1 MNKRKDGRWRESVK
15 LPGMTAPR
23 YFYGKAGDSDTK
35 QQRDIKRQIAEW
47 TKAQAAPKTFDKAAT
62 AWEEE
67 HREQVTH
74 NAAQFYAAPLAR
86 AREQFGK
93 RELSSISSAEI
104 DALLRKVAAA
114 GYARRTVQA
123 YRDMLSMIFDYAAV
137 QGWVSANPCA
147 AVRMP
152 RNLPSG
158 TREIPTDEQIEK
170 VKAALHLEFG
180 LFAAFL
186 LYTGMRRGELLALR
200 WEDIDRKAGV
210 IHVTKSVYF
219 EGNNP
224 KIKTPKTEA
233 GKRSIIL
240 LDALAEL
247 LPEWGAGYIFG
258 GDKPLTKTQERKMW
272 LKWCRAAGL
281 ATAEEQ
287 THHSDSNNRDYTA
300 TKWNA
305 DITPHQLRH
314 YYATMLF
321 DAGVEPKDAQDLLG
335 HSSIKVTQDIY
346 THIRQQRREN
356 TAAKLN
362 SFVNSAGSNAGQK
375 AENP

>member
-1 MNKRKDGRWRESVK
+1 MNKRKDGRWRETVK
-15 LPGMTAPR
+15 LPGMAAPR

-47 TKAQAAPKTFDKAAT
+47 TKEQAAPKTFDKAAT
-62 AWEEE
+62 AWADE

-74 NAAQFYAAPLAR
+74 NAAQFYASPLTR
-86 AREQFGK
+86 AREHFGR
-93 RELSSISSAEI
+93 RELSTITAAEI
-104 DALLRKVAAA
+104 DAFLRKVAAE

-123 YRDMLSMIFDYAAV
+123 YRDMFNMIFDYAVV
-137 QGWVSANPCA
+137 QGWAAVNPCGS
-147 AVRMP
+147 VRMP
-152 RNLPSG
+152 KNLPTG
-158 TREIPTDEQIEK
+158 TRDIPTEEQIEK
-170 VKAALHLEFG
+170 VKAALHLDFG
-180 LFAAFL
+180 LFAALL

-210 IHVTKSVYF
+210 IHVTKAVYF

-233 GKRSIIL
+233 GRRDVIL
-240 LDALAEL
+240 LDALAQL
-247 LPEWGAGYIFG
+247 LPEWGAGYVFG

-272 LKWCRAAGL
+272 LKWCRGAGL
-281 ATAEEQ
+281 ATPEEQ
-287 THHSDSNNRDYTA
+287 THHSDSNNRDYTS
-300 TKWNA
+300 TKWSA

-321 DAGVEPKDAQDLLG
+321 DAGVEAKDAQDLLG

-346 THIRQQRREN
+346 THIRQHRRES
-356 TAAKLN
+356 TAARLN
-362 SFVNSAGSNAGQK
+362 SFVNSAGSNQGQK
-375 AENP
+375 LENP